1 LVLTLLVECRVIQLH
16 LDSTPWTLD
25 LPSMSTRTGH
35 IALAGAPNVGKS
47 TLLNALV
54 GQHLAIVSPKPQ
66 ATRLP
71 VTGIR
76 TEGESQYIFHDLPGL
91 LDPGYL
97 LQERMREI
105 ALSTAQRMDLI
116 VYLHPAPEAPAPLF
130 ERLAGLGEPLKVPTL
145 QVYTKGDL
153 LAPAARMRLAADAL
167 VVSANNAESLE
178 PVLEQIRTYL
188 PEREF
193 EFDPDEVGTQPL
205 RFFVVEYLREAAFEL
220 LGDELPYSFT
230 AEVEEFREAERPV
243 YIRVTLFVERE
254 SQKGIVIGRSGATIK
269 AIGAHA
275 RRRLEELIGAPVYL
289 DSWVKALPN
298 WRKNS
303 SALTRFG
310 FPAIPKESA

>member
-1 LVLTLLVECRVIQLH
+1 M
-16 LDSTPWTLD
+16 TP
-25 LPSMSTRTGH
+25 RTGH

-54 GQHLAIVSPKPQ
+54 GEHLAIVSPKPQ

-76 TEGESQYIFHDLPGL
+76 TEGETQYIFHDLPGL
-91 LDPGYL
+91 LDPSYL
-97 LQERMREI
+97 LQQRMREI
-105 ALSTAQRMDLI
+105 ALSTVREMDL
-116 VYLHPAPEAPAPLF
+116 VLHLHPAPEAPAPGF
-130 ERLAGLGEPLKVPTL
+130 EHLAGLTEPLPVPVLT
-145 QVYTKGDL
+145 VYTKGDL
-153 LAPAARMRLAADAL
+153 LFSARRAELQQQAA
-167 VVSANNAESLE
+167 VISASDGEGINQLLE
-178 PVLEQIRTYL
+178 RIRGFL

-193 EFDPDEVGTQPL
+193 EFDPEDIGTQPL

-254 SQKGIVIGRSGATIK
+254 SQKGIVIGHAGATIK

-275 RRRLEELIGAPVYL
+275 RARLEQLLGAPVYL
-289 DSWVKALPN
+289 DAWVKALPN
-298 WRKNS
+298 WRKNAA
-303 SALTRFG
+303 ALTRFG
-310 FPAIPKESA
+310 FPGPSPTPASASTSRTQG